1 MHVSKSYIKR
11 IQRLSEIGRR
21 IYSTSTSGRAM
32 DTYDLN
38 FDPVLWRSK
47 DLATSESEF
56 HDRGFVL
63 VDKLINQDYAAEVRH
78 LAKFAII
85 EFLLPGGSQ
94 QKTTIAFLLV
104 ATSLL
109 LLPAIKATTQ
119 CTKLLLLVSNGSY
132 FSDLLVLLLTYLLLT
147 QGLFI

>member
-1 MHVSKSYIKR
+1 
-11 IQRLSEIGRR
+11 
-21 IYSTSTSGRAM
+21 M
-32 DTYDLN
+32 DIHDLN

-94 QKTTIAFLLV
+94 QKTTIAFLLE